1 MFCSGISIAL
11 LRRQVAV
18 NMSDDGGIQR
28 IKADLEAPSWTIG
41 GKDPQMVRDM
51 RWLIALV
58 ESQAR
63 EIEQLKSSSSLHTTD
78 LLRRRIDYRAPIV
91 SSH

>member
-1 MFCSGISIAL
+1 
-11 LRRQVAV
+11 
-18 NMSDDGGIQR
+18 MSDDGELQR

-63 EIEQLKSSSSLHTTD
+63 EIEQLKSSSSLHTTN
-78 LLRRRIDYRAPIV
+78 LLRRAHRVPGSYRK
-91 SSH
+91 

>member
-1 MFCSGISIAL
+1 
-11 LRRQVAV
+11 
-18 NMSDDGGIQR
+18 MSDDGELQR

-63 EIEQLKSSSSLHTTD
+63 EIEQLKSSSSLHTTIY
-78 LLRRRIDYRAPIV
+78 LGGRIDYRVPIV